1 MKVSEQEQR
10 ILAAT
15 LRMLGSGQATAQNLE
30 DYLISY
36 QVLGTLVAIAQGES
50 EMAEATRKVE
60 WAKAFGRYKRG
71 EEKLSDRTA
80 EALADE
86 ETADLR
92 RLEVKSREN
101 WMKLKNTRE
110 SVWEAIQAIKFLGRM
125 DGRVS

>member
-1 MKVSEQEQR
+1 MKFSEQEQR
-10 ILAAT
+10 ILASV
-15 LRMLGSGQATAQNLE
+15 LQMLGSGQATSQNLE
-30 DYLISY
+30 DYLIAY
-36 QVLGTLVAIAQGES
+36 QVLGRLVAVAQGES
-50 EMAEATRKVE
+50 EMAEAIRKVE
-60 WAKAFGRYKRG
+60 WAKSFSGHKRG
-71 EEKLSDRTA
+71 EDKVSDRTA

-92 RLEVKSREN
+92 KIEVKAREN